1 MTTPPALLAT
11 DMRRLAEIRSYGE
24 LLSALRA
31 RADELQVT
39 REGLDAITGLQSGYA
54 GKLLAPVPIKSLG
67 KFSMGPML
75 TAMGC
80 MLILVE
86 DADTLARITSRVPKR
101 VNPNQAGDA
110 GDGMQAKR
118 KRRRKGFRGS
128 DVGRMLRAKQLLG
141 QSPKVR
147 SKIAKLAAKTRWDRV
162 RASLPVTPTKGAR
175 KP

>member
-1 MTTPPALLAT
+1 MTTPALLAT

-101 VNPNQAGDA
+101 VNSNQATNTNGTVLT
-110 GDGMQAKR
+110 KR
-118 KRRRKGFRGS
+118 KRCKRGFRGS
-128 DVGRMLRAKQLLG
+128 DVGRILRAKGVLKL
-141 QSPKVR
+141 SPKR
-147 SKIAKLAAKTRWDRV
+147 RKEIARMAINTRWRRTKSTIPMKV
-162 RASLPVTPTKGAR
+162 ETP
-175 KP
+175 